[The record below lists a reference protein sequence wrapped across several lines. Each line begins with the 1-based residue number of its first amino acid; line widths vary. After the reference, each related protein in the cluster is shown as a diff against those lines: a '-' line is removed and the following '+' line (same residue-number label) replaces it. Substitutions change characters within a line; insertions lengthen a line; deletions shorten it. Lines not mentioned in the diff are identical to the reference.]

1 MLAISTNGAR
11 KVANISATWFRQ
23 MIVETNLDA
32 FDFRL
37 PYNELLNCHSIVRS
51 FIRHGSCTEIVKM
64 HDHLLN
70 YVISFVGYMVALR
83 FGILDAIDE
92 MCAEMG
98 RRIPEHNARILL
110 ITWTTKLSLRVL
122 KTEVRGDRNK
132 VLVRPIGLHPA
143 YKLLV
148 YKKMNPFSPNRSTT
162 RLDMFMAFHLQIPS
176 PDDEIGLPIT
186 YCLHNSVIAVNG
198 YRSAMAYE
206 SDHYRNLK
214 NVAIP
219 KLAKPLISTPT
230 VTPYVHTTQKM
241 EVKSKAANPFDHF
254 ASCTEVFS
262 TPKTHLPVVD
272 KHAII
277 TEPINPKSVFLLS
290 EKLEVTSDYDKEP
303 ADHAPNKGPRYDDD
317 GIDPNE
323 DEYMF
328 VRRVLNGTSGGDK
341 SIQQETDFHESS
353 SYSYIIGTSKTLT
366 TMAALQI
373 LLVPCGCKI
382 LMDTK

>member
-11 KVANISATWFRQ
+11 KVANISATCKLFKDLAGRAHILREVNFQCLTLTEDFTRHHHQKDLLCVCTQVGHRAATSILAKAILYDDRWFRQ

-132 VLVRPIGLHPA
+132 VLVIFD
-143 YKLLV
+143 KL
-148 YKKMNPFSPNRSTT
+148 F
-162 RLDMFMAFHLQIPS
+162 PS
-176 PDDEIGLPIT
+176 
-186 YCLHNSVIAVNG
+186 
-198 YRSAMAYE
+198 
-206 SDHYRNLK
+206 
-214 NVAIP
+214 
-219 KLAKPLISTPT
+219 KP
-230 VTPYVHTTQKM
+230 V
-241 EVKSKAANPFDHF
+241 
-254 ASCTEVFS
+254 
-262 TPKTHLPVVD
+262 
-272 KHAII
+272 
-277 TEPINPKSVFLLS
+277 
-290 EKLEVTSDYDKEP
+290 
-303 ADHAPNKGPRYDDD
+303 
-317 GIDPNE
+317 
-323 DEYMF
+323 
-328 VRRVLNGTSGGDK
+328 
-341 SIQQETDFHESS
+341 
-353 SYSYIIGTSKTLT
+353 
-366 TMAALQI
+366 
-373 LLVPCGCKI
+373 
-382 LMDTK
+382 